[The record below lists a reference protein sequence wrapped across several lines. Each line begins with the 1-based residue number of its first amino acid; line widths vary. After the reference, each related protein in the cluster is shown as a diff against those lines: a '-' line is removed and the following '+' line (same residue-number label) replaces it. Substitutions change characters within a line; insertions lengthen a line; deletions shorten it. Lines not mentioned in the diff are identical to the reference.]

1 MNSKNDN
8 YQNNIEFQ
16 KSEEII
22 NEEENKIL
30 DENIFLPVQ
39 VENYLNVIN
48 NNIILIYIICVYYRV
63 HQSGET

>member
-1 MNSKNDN
+1 MNSKNEN

-30 DENIFLPVQ
+30 EENIFLPTQ
-39 VENYLNVIN
+39 VENYLNVIS
-48 NNIILIYIICVYYRV
+48 NNIILIYININYRV
-63 HQSGET
+63 HQNGGT

>member
-1 MNSKNDN
+1 MNSKNEN

-30 DENIFLPVQ
+30 EENIFLPTQ
-39 VENYLNVIN
+39 VENYLNVIS
-48 NNIILIYIICVYYRV
+48 NNIILIYIN
-63 HQSGET
+63 